1 MEYVLVVHCFPSN
14 DAINCYCIM
23 LPSNGDPLVSIVL
36 RYYTMLAIMP
46 IPQTATLQLY

>member
-1 MEYVLVVHCFPSN
+1 MCWLCTVSHPMMPSI
-14 DAINCYCIM
+14 DVGIM
-23 LPSNGDPLVSIVL
+23 LPSNSDPLVSIVL